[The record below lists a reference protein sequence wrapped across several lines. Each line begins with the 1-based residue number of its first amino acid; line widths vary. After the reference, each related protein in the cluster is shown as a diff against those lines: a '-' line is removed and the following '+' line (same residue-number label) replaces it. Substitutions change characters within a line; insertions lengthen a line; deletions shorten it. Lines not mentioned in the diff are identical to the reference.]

1 MACAQAIELCPHWES
16 AFDSTDS
23 KGIMAGRSGR
33 ELGREGLRFLKSLQF
48 PVSQMLPER
57 YGTRSKESGVNQVRL
72 FGTRQCQSA
81 PEACQDLLR
90 LGRQHISSLKKEV
103 TMKKNKAYRWA
114 IAAMEGAIVGASAA
128 SAVVAVVFE
137 RKKEMRKKELEEKLF
152 WWCQNGVAPKWQGPS
167 GLRTGQPTSGNLNS
181 STAPARSA
189 QRLRRLYERRRLAHH
204 PPPTTG
210 GSSLVHHTTHI
221 TTPSL
226 SPSTRK
232 HLASLN
238 SVLVLYTIYCV
249 HGLYQCIY
257 PCRSLRHKATT
268 FWSTVNKH
276 HRAPEEHLHSTCRT
290 TSLGVSES

>member
-137 RKKEMRKKELEEKLF
+137 RKKEMRKKELERNFFGGARMESR
-152 WWCQNGVAPKWQGPS
+152 PS
-167 GLRTGQPTSGNLNS
+167 G
-181 STAPARSA
+181 
-189 QRLRRLYERRRLAHH
+189 
-204 PPPTTG
+204 
-210 GSSLVHHTTHI
+210 
-221 TTPSL
+221 
-226 SPSTRK
+226 
-232 HLASLN
+232 
-238 SVLVLYTIYCV
+238 
-249 HGLYQCIY
+249 
-257 PCRSLRHKATT
+257 
-268 FWSTVNKH
+268 
-276 HRAPEEHLHSTCRT
+276 RAPVGCARANPRPGTLTAARPQPAAPNASDVYMNAAAWPTIHRPPQEARL
-290 TSLGVSES
+290 